1 MVQPTNND
9 GPPTHKTKL
18 AQSMSKERT
27 LHKVHE
33 EIAKFEKTMEELR
46 MLKCVSEDLR
56 SYRKMI
62 RIKKYD

>member
-1 MVQPTNND
+1 
-9 GPPTHKTKL
+9 
-18 AQSMSKERT
+18 MSKERS
-27 LHKVHE
+27 LRRVHE